1 MTDAPPREPT
11 GSPTAR
17 PDSRRFYVALAV
29 LLLAVGGAALLYL
42 SAGLR
47 ASGGSTPVM
56 PLDDTYIHF
65 QYARALAE
73 GYPFRYNPDQPPTSG
88 ATSLLYPLLLAVGY
102 RIGFRGEPLSWWALL
117 IGVLCWFGS
126 AWLVYRIGSRDGSL
140 PAHWIGLAVA
150 VAFALTGSLG
160 WAFMSG
166 METGL
171 MVFATLLTLW
181 YMVNE
186 DRRGALIAGALVT
199 LVRPEGLAI
208 GLLASL
214 YMATREPS
222 RRAFLRHALL
232 YSLPLL
238 AALIQPALNL
248 FATGS
253 ATASGLQA
261 KSYLYLVPPDPG
273 TILSSVAN
281 VAGRMWAELFAGL
294 PYLLP
299 GLVTFCALAVV
310 VGLRDGWRAR
320 RLNPPIL
327 VFGWLLALTAVLSLL
342 ETAFWQFKRY
352 QQPMVALLFPLT
364 AWSFV
369 LLCGL
374 LAGRYRLI
382 VMGILLSGLVAF
394 SLTTTASFVQDYA
407 DNVHE
412 VAFSQQ
418 PMARYV
424 AANVPAGAIIGVH
437 DIGVMRYL
445 GGHPTYDVIGLTT
458 PGAARAWRNGPGAA
472 FEQMLT
478 SAWRPAYFAIY
489 RDALGLSYLA
499 DTGLFRQKLADFP
512 STQPPHNI
520 ASATNG
526 GQAVYKADWTYA
538 AFASRPWQPASVT
551 AVAGMKLVDSVNV
564 ANLASEDAHQY
575 RWWEAAHRP
584 GFATEVYEQSYVAC
598 QPDSASPQAEKGS
611 GGEVPPN
618 PTCKVLDGGRLI
630 TGGEEMTIRTQPGQ
644 DLIWITR
651 VHPRN
656 PATLT
661 VFVNGTRLAT
671 RVVPAIP
678 GQWLEIATLIPA
690 SAITGTQTRVRTE
703 ANITDPTVGH
713 YMPYYHWFYQGT
725 YHADNSVTLPGPGA
739 TFGQSIR
746 LVGRRLT
753 YDVESRTAHIDLE
766 WQGGGD
772 GAGDAKVFIH
782 LYDAVGKLVE
792 NAQID
797 QRPGSGTLP
806 PGNWLPGTLRD
817 SYSLVVPPSV
827 APGTY
832 RVAIGL
838 YEPVMLLR
846 LAVAGEGSDVDRRL
860 FIGKVDVR

>member
-1 MTDAPPREPT
+1 MTDTSPHEPT

-17 PDSRRFYVALAV
+17 PDSRRFYIALVV
-29 LLLAVGGAALLYL
+29 LLLVVGGAALLYL
-42 SAGLR
+42 WAGLHV
-47 ASGGSTPVM
+47 SSGSTPVM

-88 ATSLLYPLLLAVGY
+88 ATSLLYPAILAVGY
-102 RIGFRGEPLSWWALL
+102 RIGFQGEQLSWWALL
-117 IGVLCWFGS
+117 IGIVCWFGS
-126 AWLVYRIGSRDGSL
+126 AWLIYRISARDNS
-140 PAHWIGLAVA
+140 PAAHRIGLAVA

-181 YMVNE
+181 YIVNQ
-186 DRRGALIAGALVT
+186 DRRGVIVAGILVT

-214 YMATREPS
+214 YMATCESS

-248 FATGS
+248 LATGS
-253 ATASGLQA
+253 LTASGLQA

-273 TILSSVAN
+273 MILSSVAN
-281 VAGRMWAELFAGL
+281 VAGRMWAELFTGL

-299 GLVTFCALAVV
+299 GLVIFCAIAVFT
-310 VGLRDGWRAR
+310 GLRDGWRAR

-327 VFGWLLALTAVLSLL
+327 VLTWLLALTATLSLL

-352 QQPMVALLFPLT
+352 QQPMIALLFPLA
-364 AWSFV
+364 AWAFM
-369 LLCGL
+369 LLCNL
-374 LAGRYRLI
+374 LVRRYRPF
-382 VMGILLSGLVAF
+382 VMGILLGGFVAF

-424 AANVPAGAIIGVH
+424 AAHIPTGAVIGVH

-472 FEQMLT
+472 FEQMLA
-478 SAWRPAYFAIY
+478 SAWRPDYFAIY

-538 AFASRPWQPASVT
+538 TFASRPWQPSSLA

-564 ANLASEDAHQY
+564 ADLASEDAHQY
-575 RWWEAAHRP
+575 RWWEAARRP
-584 GFATEVYEQSYVAC
+584 GFASEVYEQSYVAC
-598 QPDSASPQAEKGS
+598 QPDLPSPQAERRS
-611 GGEVPPN
+611 ASEVPN

-630 TGGEEMTIRTQPGQ
+630 TGGEEMTIRTEPGQ

-651 VHPRN
+651 VHPHN

-661 VFVNGTRLAT
+661 VFVNGARLAT
-671 RVVPAIP
+671 RVIPAIP
-678 GQWLEIATLIPA
+678 GQWLEIATLVPA
-690 SAITGTQTRVRTE
+690 SAIVGPQTRVRAE
-703 ANITDPTVGH
+703 ANITDPAVGH

-725 YHADNSVTLPGPGA
+725 YLADNGVTLPGPVA
-739 TFGQSIR
+739 TFGPSIR
-746 LVGRRLT
+746 LAGRRLT
-753 YDVESRTAHIDLE
+753 YNAESRIVHIDLE
-766 WQGGGD
+766 WQGGEA
-772 GAGDAKVFIH
+772 AGDAKVFIH
-782 LYDAVGKLVE
+782 LYDAAGKLVE

-827 APGTY
+827 PSGTY

-838 YEPVMLLR
+838 YEPVTLQR
-846 LAVAGEGSDVDRRL
+846 LAVTGEGSDADRRL
-860 FIGKVDVR
+860 FIGNVDVR